1 MPLMT
6 MIVVMGVRM
15 GITVPMN
22 GVVVMRM
29 PMAMVVRMKVERFP
43 ATYPPHQHPY
53 SYRKD

>member
-1 MPLMT
+1 